1 MLYGFPPNV
10 GAVGTAALL
19 NVGNSLRNLFGE
31 LAREGYDLG
40 LAEGVRGFEKD
51 FGDRL
56 VSASRALLQ
65 GQIFAGGGGTEDKRA
80 RAQVIVDGIMKQDS
94 AVGGGGGA
102 IVKVTLPHL
111 ILTPTHPTPTPTAIY
126 PSP

>member
-1 MLYGFPPNV
+1 M

-31 LAREGYDLG
+31 LARDGYDLG

-80 RAQVIVDGIMKQDS
+80 RAQAIVDGIMKQDS
-94 AVGGGGGA
+94 AGGGGGGGP

-111 ILTPTHPTPTPTAIY
+111 FLPPTHPTTTPTY
-126 PSP
+126 LSR